1 MIRAYDDNGNIVRC
15 AECKFYQ
22 RNGFY
27 CNNDKNCNRGSGD
40 EYAFSL
46 NYIGMD
52 EPLLSAEDCDNWFC
66 ADFELKEQSNE

>member
-22 RNGFY
+22 RNGVY
-27 CNNDKNCNRGSGD
+27 CTNDKNCNRGSAN

-46 NYIGMD
+46 DYIGMD
-52 EPLLSAEDCDNWFC
+52 EPLLSAEECDNWFC
-66 ADFELKEQSNE
+66 ADFELKEQI